1 MPRPRVQQQPAGM
14 AGAVAVWLLGA
25 FAKSGRL
32 PEAPAQAA
40 ADAEDAR
47 RHRGDDGVGAVARV
61 SNGRR
66 VQEKRRRDSG
76 ALSGSEETVVC
87 MLMDLYAPA

>member
-1 MPRPRVQQQPAGM
+1 M
-14 AGAVAVWLLGA
+14 WLLGA
-25 FAKSGRL
+25 FAKSGRQT
-32 PEAPAQAA
+32 EPAQAA

-47 RHRGDDGVGAVARV
+47 RHRGGDGVGAVARV

>member
-1 MPRPRVQQQPAGM
+1 M
-14 AGAVAVWLLGA
+14 AGSVAVWLLGA
-25 FAKSGRL
+25 FAKSGRQ
-32 PEAPAQAA
+32 PEPPAQAA
-40 ADAEDAR
+40 ADAE
-47 RHRGDDGVGAVARV
+47 DDGVGAVARV